1 MTKILLLTLLTFI
14 SFYTFP
20 QRQIK
25 NDSITVIK
33 EIGKCFKSG
42 SVNKLQITE
51 SNTNLV
57 DKAAHC
63 TGKNASDNKSC
74 SNTFFSDI
82 LKNFVTIIIALIA
95 GFLALYQM
103 KANIISSARI
113 RWIEDLRDTLSKLY
127 PATLDILNSFENHKL
142 QAKHNNIEKANESY
156 LEYTKNMTTFNALS
170 NKVRMQ
176 LNSNE
181 PDHKAIENILDEID
195 SKIHQ
200 DNIFNI
206 TGEELE
212 MYLKK
217 IVVHSKVI
225 FKEEWEKSKKIY
237 KI

>member
-1 MTKILLLTLLTFI
+1 MLTFI
-14 SFYTFP
+14 SYCTFP
-20 QRQIK
+20 QGQIK
-25 NDSITVIK
+25 NDSTTAIK
-33 EIGKCFKSG
+33 EIEKCCKSG
-42 SVNKLQITE
+42 CDNKLQITE
-51 SNTNLV
+51 SNHNLV
-57 DKAAHC
+57 DKSVHC
-63 TGKNASDNKSC
+63 SNKKTSDNTSC
-74 SNTFFSDI
+74 SNTFWSDI
-82 LKNFVTIIIALIA
+82 LKNFVTIILALIA

-103 KANIISSARI
+103 KVNIISSARI

-142 QAKHNNIEKANESY
+142 HSKHNNTQKADESY

-181 PDHKAIENILDEID
+181 PAHKAIENILDEID

-200 DNIFNI
+200 NNILKI

-212 MYLKK
+212 LYLKK

-225 FKEEWEKSKKIY
+225 FKEEWEKSKKIS

>member
-1 MTKILLLTLLTFI
+1 MTKILLLILLTFI
-14 SFYTFP
+14 SYYTFP
-20 QRQIK
+20 QRQIE
-25 NDSITVIK
+25 NDSTTSIK
-33 EIGKCFKSG
+33 EIGKSCKSDCD
-42 SVNKLQITE
+42 NKLQITR
-51 SNTNLV
+51 SNPNLV
-57 DKAAHC
+57 DKADHC
-63 TGKNASDNKSC
+63 SYKKTSDNKSD
-74 SNTFFSDI
+74 SNTFWSDI
-82 LKNFVTIIIALIA
+82 LKNFVTIILALIA
-95 GFLALYQM
+95 GILALYQM

-142 QAKHNNIEKANESY
+142 HSKLNNPEKANESY

-195 SKIHQ
+195 TKIHQ
-200 DNIFNI
+200 HNIFKI

-212 MYLKK
+212 VYLKK

-225 FKEEWEKSKKIY
+225 FKEEWEKSKKIF